1 MVEHH
6 LCISFI
12 IPMCNGQRS
21 SVTSIAVV
29 GVVSNGLLFK
39 FYELGF
45 DHFLQSDSR
54 GKPRELIEI

>member
-1 MVEHH
+1 
-6 LCISFI
+6 
-12 IPMCNGQRS
+12 MCNGQRS